1 MEENQRVR
9 ITKKILRQS
18 LISILELKSIHQISV
33 RELCNKAEINRTT
46 FYRHYA
52 GPNDLLKDIER
63 SVIDEIE
70 NCIPDNEYD
79 SLEKFTRMLQYYEEN
94 VSLIRLLLNNTTDPE
109 FPLELINHRGI
120 QDALKN
126 SINKSRDENT
136 IEYLYDFIYN
146 GCISIVAKWLNK
158 ERREP
163 PEQIAL
169 LIADTVQRV
178 F

>member
-18 LISILELKSIHQISV
+18 LISLLEIKSIHQISV

-52 GPNDLLKDIER
+52 GPNNLLKDIER

-70 NCIPDNEYD
+70 SCIPEDEYD
-79 SLEKFTRMLQYYEEN
+79 SKKKLVKMLQYYADN
-94 VSLIRLLLNNTTDPE
+94 ASLISMLLNNNTDPE

-120 QDALKN
+120 QKALLN
-126 SINKSRDENT
+126 SIQRIEDDET
-136 IEYLYDFIYN
+136 VEYLYGFIFT
-146 GCISIVAKWLNK
+146 GCINIITQWLNK
-158 ERREP
+158 EHREP
-163 PEQIAL
+163 PEQIAS
-169 LIADTVQRV
+169 LIVDTVQRI